1 MSSSSSS
8 QAVAAAGGVATD
20 RQTAAKEKEKGGR
33 EGNEWRLDLTD
44 KIAGPFL
51 FLMGG
56 FMYNRLVSKGLFSRP
71 VRVLFCTGQIGWHF
85 SPRGI
90 PVGTSTYKRR

>member
-56 FMYNRLVSKGLFSRP
+56 IHVQSSGMGAVQTTY
-71 VRVLFCTGQIGWHF
+71 
-85 SPRGI
+85 RGRI
-90 PVGTSTYKRR
+90 KLISLWEQ